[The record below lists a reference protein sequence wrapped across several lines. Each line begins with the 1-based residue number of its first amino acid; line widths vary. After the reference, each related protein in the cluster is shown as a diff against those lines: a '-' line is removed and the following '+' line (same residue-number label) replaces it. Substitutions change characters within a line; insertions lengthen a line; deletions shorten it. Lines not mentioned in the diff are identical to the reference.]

1 MSRYSGGPPLRP
13 VGPLGD
19 LLRRE
24 LRPGEEASVL
34 SQVHKDGTEI
44 DADLFQKGSDGLVR
58 RIDRVHL
65 DPRTLVER

>member
-1 MSRYSGGPPLRP
+1 MSGPILRP

-34 SQVHKDGTEI
+34 SKEHKLGTEV
-44 DADLFQKGSDGLVR
+44 DADLYRKLADGNIQ
-58 RIDRVHL
+58 RIERVHL
-65 DPRTLVER
+65 DPRTLSER